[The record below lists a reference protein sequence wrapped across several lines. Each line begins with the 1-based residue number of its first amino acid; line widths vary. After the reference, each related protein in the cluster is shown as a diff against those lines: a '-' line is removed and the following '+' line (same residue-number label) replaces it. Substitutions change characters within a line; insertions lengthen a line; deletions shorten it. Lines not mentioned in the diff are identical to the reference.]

1 MQEQIIT
8 PRHKGHLLT
17 AFERGQIEALHRQVL
32 SNRLIA
38 QRIETINNE
47 LKRGLVRQVAKV
59 NGKKVYRHE
68 YSAEAALR
76 SYEVARQCCHRHLK
90 CLTVTAFLAWFVEQ
104 FKQHAWS
111 PDAAVGYAK
120 RPGLYA
126 TEEMVTASTLYN
138 YIDDQRLEIRN
149 IDLLEKT
156 RRRTKH
162 HQIARHK
169 RAAGRGIEEWPKI
182 VERRKQYGH
191 WEMDTIVG
199 KRKGKESVILTLI
212 ERKTRCQIL
221 RLIDGRDADSVE
233 YALHEIQRTYGDVF
247 KTIIV
252 DNGPGFSSPPR
263 VFKDSETEAYYADPY
278 TSRERGSNEV
288 HNRMIRRAFPKHES
302 LDEATPSR
310 VRSSQETL
318 NHLPRRML
326 GYRTQAECF
335 EREFKALHRKTSR
348 QA

>member
-1 MQEQIIT
+1 V
-8 PRHKGHLLT
+8 PDRHS
-17 AFERGQIEALHRQVL
+17 VP
-32 SNRLIA
+32 
-38 QRIETINNE
+38 
-47 LKRGLVRQVAKV
+47 
-59 NGKKVYRHE
+59 
-68 YSAEAALR
+68 
-76 SYEVARQCCHRHLK
+76 C
-90 CLTVTAFLAWFVEQ
+90 
-104 FKQHAWS
+104 
-111 PDAAVGYAK
+111 
-120 RPGLYA
+120 
-126 TEEMVTASTLYN
+126 EEMVTASTLYN

-212 ERKTRCQIL
+212 EHKTRCQIL

-252 DNGPGFSSPPR
+252 DNGPGFSSLPR
-263 VFKDSETEAYYADPY
+263 VFKDSET
-278 TSRERGSNEV
+278 GS
-288 HNRMIRRAFPKHES
+288 HGLQSKRRKMGHI
-302 LDEATPSR
+302 PSR
-310 VRSSQETL
+310 QEIR
-318 NHLPRRML
+318 NAFCAPS
-326 GYRTQAECF
+326 EII
-335 EREFKALHRKTSR
+335 SR
-348 QA
+348 QIKLYNH